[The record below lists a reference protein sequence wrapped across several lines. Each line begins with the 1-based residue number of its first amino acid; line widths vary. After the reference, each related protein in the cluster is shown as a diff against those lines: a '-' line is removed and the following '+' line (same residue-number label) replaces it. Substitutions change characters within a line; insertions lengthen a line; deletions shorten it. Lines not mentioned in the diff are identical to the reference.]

1 MNNIIKIIKSLEDL
15 GVEIDGVNGA
25 VKHEIKKQ
33 EGGFHWTLLPHF
45 AASLVQPVI
54 SSAIKC
60 ISG

>member
-1 MNNIIKIIKSLEDL
+1 MNNITKIIKSLEDL
-15 GVEIDGVNGA
+15 DLEIDGVTEA

-33 EGGFHWTLLPHF
+33 EGGFHWALLRHF
-45 AASLVQPVI
+45 ASSLVEPVI